1 MKKTFTFLLVIG
13 ILFFSSC
20 ESDAEKK
27 ERLAYEEQ
35 QQIELE
41 ERRIEEEKEKEL
53 FEKYKNNFLV
63 TGSTPYSY
71 CFGENSSCSSYG
83 CSELSVKTPGNSDV
97 VVTLKKG
104 NEVVRHVYIRAGNTY
119 TFQIPN
125 GTYQPFFY
133 YGNGWNPEKVMKV
146 TDCGTLKGGFVSAEH
161 FGKDS
166 PQLLNNS
173 ILQYELILQQS
184 GNFSTKPSNP
194 EEAF

>member
-41 ERRIEEEKEKEL
+41 ERRIEEEEKEL

-119 TFQIPN
+119 TFQIPMN
-125 GTYQPFFY
+125 PSNLSLDD
-133 YGNGWNPEKVMKV
+133 GNGWNPERNNEGSIAETNANPFRHTFRKEHTPYNITMAYEQAHTKWEIFQQNQA
-146 TDCGTLKGGFVSAEH
+146 TLR
-161 FGKDS
+161 
-166 PQLLNNS
+166 
-173 ILQYELILQQS
+173 
-184 GNFSTKPSNP
+184 KP
-194 EEAF
+194 FK